1 MKAFAW
7 LLISGFASGCALTGK
22 ADVVPARYFDPE
34 LAQPR
39 ADLDAGAARP
49 TAAEDAPE
57 IRLGRVTAAS
67 YLRERFVVR
76 SSDVAVDFDEVR
88 RWTERP
94 EVYLRRRLSR
104 SLFEQRGMRQG
115 MNYLS
120 PVLDVELTA
129 FDEVKPSE
137 GEHRVRVAVMYA
149 IHDERAVFGGE
160 TYAADLKVAGEGDEA
175 VVRAFSIAL
184 DDVIARIAS
193 RVVVLRP
200 PATPPPAPSLAAPVP
215 SAKRSR

>member
-1 MKAFAW
+1 VRAFAW
-7 LLISGFASGCALTGK
+7 FLVAGFASGCALTGK

-39 ADLDAGAARP
+39 ADHDAGAARP

-57 IRLGRVTAAS
+57 IRLGRVSAAS

-184 DDVIARIAS
+184 DEVIARIAS

-215 SAKRSR
+215 SAKRSK

>member
-1 MKAFAW
+1 MRALGW
-7 LLISGFASGCALTGK
+7 LLAVCFASGCALTGK
-22 ADVVPARYFDPE
+22 ADVVPPRYFDPE

-39 ADLDAGAARP
+39 DAHDASAARP
-49 TAAEDAPE
+49 TAGEEAPE
-57 IRLGRVTAAS
+57 IRLGRVSAAS
-67 YLRERFVVR
+67 HLRERFVVR

-200 PATPPPAPSLAAPVP
+200 PSPPPPVPSVAAPVP
-215 SAKRSR
+215 SGKRSK